1 MKWYKTSLSGPRK
14 VGDYKGT
21 RKLDQVQS
29 VFEKSSVNVYSYL
42 SVIHSSM
49 IPSIRAE
56 TTLGSVQAVGPMGTG
71 NHLGTLSPQLQCGM
85 GKTK

>member
-1 MKWYKTSLSGPRK
+1 MKWYKPSLSDPRK

-29 VFEKSSVNVYSYL
+29 IFEKSSVNVYSYL

-56 TTLGSVQAVGPMGTG
+56 TTLVSVQAVGPKGTG
-71 NHLGTLSPQLQCGM
+71 NLLDILSPQLQCGM